1 MSVFSFLFKPDY
13 FCCNECAVEIRAIQE
28 KSTLKGKFDRAPSAN
43 LYKKPRCKYFLMA
56 TSYSTDTVTEDQ
68 IVEYDDDLELYLK
81 RVGRLLDIPSI
92 INEQQENPQI
102 INYFHKNK
110 MVYRLAH
117 SWEGYR
123 HFGISYD
130 GKHKTKDFE
139 EQARIVERCIRD
151 SDAKNVLELA
161 YGSGVNTAFLARR
174 NPGVTFDGID
184 LSNKPLKRYEK
195 IPNAHFQQ
203 GDFHDLSAF
212 EDDTYDVAF
221 VIEALCYS
229 TNKLH
234 VFREVK
240 KKLKRDGLFII
251 IDAYRRDSAKPM
263 SQPDEIMMKLIEK
276 GVALEQF
283 EYVGDVESYMREEY
297 SIVVAKDF
305 TENILPS
312 AIHNERKT
320 RRYFAHPTFS
330 RIVNKILPYEVL
342 KNMTAVY
349 LVPISIKRQ
358 IGCYYVHV
366 LKNDK

>member
-1 MSVFSFLFKPDY
+1 
-13 FCCNECAVEIRAIQE
+13 
-28 KSTLKGKFDRAPSAN
+28 
-43 LYKKPRCKYFLMA
+43 MA
-56 TSYSTDTVTEDQ
+56 TSYSTDTVTADQ
-68 IVEYDDDLELYLK
+68 IVEYDDDLDLRLK
-81 RVGRLLDIPSI
+81 QIGRIIDIPSI
-92 INEQQENPQI
+92 IDGSQENPQI
-102 INYFHKNK
+102 INYFKETK
-110 MVYRLAH
+110 FLYRFWH
-117 SWEGYR
+117 SWEGYL

-130 GKHKTKDFE
+130 GKHKRENFK
-139 EQARIVERCIRD
+139 EQARIVERYIREI
-151 SDAKNVLELA
+151 DAKNVLELA
-161 YGSGVNTAFLARR
+161 YGMGTNTAFLARR
-174 NPGVTFDGID
+174 NPDVTFDGID
-184 LSNKPLKRYEK
+184 LALKPLKRYAK

-251 IDAYRRDSAKPM
+251 IDAYRRDRATPL
-263 SQPDEIMMKLIEK
+263 SQSEDVMIRLIEK
-276 GVALEQF
+276 GVALEMF

-297 SIVVAKDF
+297 SIVAAEDF

-312 AIHNERKT
+312 TINLERKSHA
-320 RRYFAHPTFS
+320 YFAHPMFA
-330 RIVNKILPYEVL
+330 RIVNKILPYDVV
-342 KNMTAVY
+342 KNYIVIY
-349 LVPISIKRQ
+349 LTPTSIRRQ